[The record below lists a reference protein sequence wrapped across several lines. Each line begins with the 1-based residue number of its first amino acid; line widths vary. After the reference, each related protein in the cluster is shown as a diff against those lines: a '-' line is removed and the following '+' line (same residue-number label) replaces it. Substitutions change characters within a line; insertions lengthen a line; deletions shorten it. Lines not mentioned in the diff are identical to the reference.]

1 MASHFRYS
9 SRLLASLS
17 DPTERR
23 YDDQDGSH
31 KKRQGSDMRLA
42 LNIVSSALVVSS
54 LAFGQSLGEVAR
66 DNREKQKA
74 KSASSSAKPKVITNE
89 TLPAS
94 PDAEPSEA
102 ERITTLAPR
111 DISGNRQPA
120 GPSAAEWKS
129 SILQQK
135 SAIAAQQAQ
144 IDKLNASIHF
154 VPSSLY
160 ANGLQYDEYQLKK
173 QQAVARMQEQLEE
186 QKKNL
191 AQMQEAARQA
201 AMGSAVYEP

>member
-1 MASHFRYS
+1 
-9 SRLLASLS
+9 
-17 DPTERR
+17 
-23 YDDQDGSH
+23 
-31 KKRQGSDMRLA
+31 MRLCLKLVA
-42 LNIVSSALVVSS
+42 GALVVSTF
-54 LAFGQSLGEVAR
+54 AFGQSLGDVAR

-94 PDAEPSEA
+94 PDARPSQA
-102 ERITTLAPR
+102 ERITSQAPQG
-111 DISGNRQPA
+111 ISDGRQPA

-135 SAIAAQQAQ
+135 NAIAAQQAQ

-154 VPSSLY
+154 VPSGLY

-173 QQAVARMQEQLEE
+173 QQTVARMQEQLEE

-191 AQMQEAARQA
+191 AEMQEAARRA
-201 AMGSAVYEP
+201 GMGSAVYEP

>member
-1 MASHFRYS
+1 
-9 SRLLASLS
+9 
-17 DPTERR
+17 
-23 YDDQDGSH
+23 
-31 KKRQGSDMRLA
+31 MRLFLKVAACA
-42 LNIVSSALVVSS
+42 LAVSSFT
-54 LAFGQSLGEVAR
+54 FGQSLGDVAR

-74 KSASSSAKPKVITNE
+74 KSAASSVKAKVITNE

-94 PDAEPSEA
+94 LDTGPPEA
-102 ERITTLAPR
+102 ERITRQAPQGG
-111 DISGNRQPA
+111 SGSRRPA

-144 IDKLNASIHF
+144 IDKLSASIHF

-160 ANGLQYDEYQLKK
+160 ANGLQYDEHQLKK

-191 AQMQEAARQA
+191 AEMQEAARQA
-201 AMGSAVYEP
+201 GMGSAVYEP

>member
-1 MASHFRYS
+1 
-9 SRLLASLS
+9 
-17 DPTERR
+17 
-23 YDDQDGSH
+23 
-31 KKRQGSDMRLA
+31 MRLC
-42 LNIVSSALVVSS
+42 LKIVASALVVSS
-54 LAFGQSLGEVAR
+54 FAFGQSLGDVAR

-74 KSASSSAKPKVITNE
+74 KSASSSVKPKVITNE
-89 TLPAS
+89 SLPAS
-94 PDAEPSEA
+94 PEAGPSEA
-102 ERITTLAPR
+102 ERITRPAPQ
-111 DISGNRQPA
+111 DNPDSRQPA

-135 SAIAAQQAQ
+135 NAIAAQQAQ
-144 IDKLNASIHF
+144 IDKLGASIHF

-186 QKKNL
+186 QKQQL

-201 AMGSAVYEP
+201 GMGSAVYEP

>member
-1 MASHFRYS
+1 
-9 SRLLASLS
+9 
-17 DPTERR
+17 
-23 YDDQDGSH
+23 
-31 KKRQGSDMRLA
+31 MRLGLKIAASA
-42 LNIVSSALVVSS
+42 LAVSSF
-54 LAFGQSLGEVAR
+54 AFGQSLGDVAR
-66 DNREKQKA
+66 ENREKQKA

-94 PDAEPSEA
+94 PDAGPSEA
-102 ERITTLAPR
+102 ERITRPAPQ
-111 DISGNRQPA
+111 DIPDSRQPG
-120 GPSAAEWKS
+120 GPSAAQWKS

-135 SAIAAQQAQ
+135 NEIAAQQAQ

-173 QQAVARMQEQLEE
+173 QQAVTRMQEQLEE

-201 AMGSAVYEP
+201 GMGSAVYEP

>member
-1 MASHFRYS
+1 MRLGLKIMAS
-9 SRLLASLS
+9 
-17 DPTERR
+17 
-23 YDDQDGSH
+23 G
-31 KKRQGSDMRLA
+31 LA
-42 LNIVSSALVVSS
+42 LSSF
-54 LAFGQSLGEVAR
+54 AFGQSLGDVAR

-74 KSASSSAKPKVITNE
+74 KSAISSVKPKVITNE
-89 TLPAS
+89 SLPAS
-94 PDAEPSEA
+94 PDVEPSEA
-102 ERITTLAPR
+102 ERITRSAPQEFSASR
-111 DISGNRQPA
+111 PPA
-120 GPSAAEWKS
+120 GTSAEQWKS
-129 SILQQK
+129 SILK
-135 SAIAAQQAQ
+135 RKNEIAAQQAQ

-201 AMGSAVYEP
+201 GMGSAVYEP

>member
-1 MASHFRYS
+1 
-9 SRLLASLS
+9 
-17 DPTERR
+17 
-23 YDDQDGSH
+23 
-31 KKRQGSDMRLA
+31 MRLRLKLVA
-42 LNIVSSALVVSS
+42 SALVASS
-54 LAFGQSLGEVAR
+54 IAFGQSLGDVAR
-66 DNREKQKA
+66 ENREKQKA

-94 PDAEPSEA
+94 PDAGRSEA
-102 ERITTLAPR
+102 ERITRPAQQEIP
-111 DISGNRQPA
+111 DNRQPA
-120 GPSAAEWKS
+120 GQSAAQWKS

-135 SAIAAQQAQ
+135 SVIAAQQAQ
-144 IDKLNASIHF
+144 IDKLSASIHF

-191 AQMQEAARQA
+191 AEMQEAARQA
-201 AMGSAVYEP
+201 GMGIAVYDP